1 MGRERECGVLCR
13 YFFQQM
19 LLEGDD
25 ARLDEYASSLLLSA
39 SPTLAEL
46 RRKFPF
52 EGVYHFRLQVAL
64 PGGDPSTCYC
74 WRDLTDENRQLPV
87 AGNGEMRVKVLQLEP
102 AGEGE
107 KPKAAIQQDLVDVPE
122 DRQFGA
128 FFHWQSKP
136 QSEGSAGHPM
146 PQPQMQQQD
155 VGSVLFGVKK
165 ALASKMKGSAQTLQK
180 HSAQMWE
187 KVTAAASGVG
197 GGAGNVPPTAVALA
211 QLAKLIGAMKAPLHP
226 GNPDHAE
233 MLQRLWASC
242 FDTQPFAVTN
252 SEWNRLGFRHGDPMR
267 EMQYL
272 LPLQCLV
279 FFHEVHRTV
288 ALPILNDQ
296 SGPEAYSYALVGSQ
310 IAYVLSDILQLR
322 DGGCL
327 GSERPFWRLFEDPVA
342 FFELYCIAFRAF
354 DASWKLNSTTSSDVN
369 FHLNYVGDFTH
380 ELLRRGPESV
390 ASLVEHAYQ
399 LQNW

>member
-1 MGRERECGVLCR
+1 MAECGVLCR

-19 LLEGDD
+19 LLEGGD
-25 ARLDEYASSLLLSA
+25 ARLEEFASSLLLS
-39 SPTLAEL
+39 SRPTLSEL

-52 EGVYHFRLQVAL
+52 EGAYHFRLQV
-64 PGGDPSTCYC
+64 GGAADYC
-74 WRDLTDENRQLPV
+74 WRDLADESRALPV
-87 AGNGEMRVKVLQLEP
+87 ASNGEIRVKVLQL
-102 AGEGE
+102 AGQT
-107 KPKAAIQQDLVDVPE
+107 PSKAPVREELVDVPE

-136 QSEGSAGHPM
+136 QSEGYPV
-146 PQPQMQQQD
+146 PQPQQTPQQD

-165 ALASKMKGSAQTLQK
+165 ALASKVKGSAMAQTLQK
-180 HSAQMWE
+180 HSAHMWE
-187 KVTAAASGVG
+187 KVTAVATGVGG
-197 GGAGNVPPTAVALA
+197 GGAGNAPPTATALA

-226 GNPDHAE
+226 GSDEHAE
-233 MLQRLWASC
+233 MLQRLWTSC
-242 FDTQPFAVTN
+242 FDTQPFAVTS

-267 EMQYL
+267 EMQFL

-279 FFHEVHRTV
+279 FFHEMHRTV

-296 SGPEAYSYALVGSQ
+296 SDPEAYSYAMVGSQ
-310 IAYVLSDILQLR
+310 ITYVLADILQLR

-327 GSERPFWRLFEDPVA
+327 GSERPFWRLFEDPMA

-354 DASWKLNSTTSSDVN
+354 DASWKLNSNNSSDIN
-369 FHLNYVGDFTH
+369 FHLNYVGDFAQ
-380 ELLRRGPESV
+380 ELLRRGPENV

-399 LQNW
+399 LQHW

>member
-1 MGRERECGVLCR
+1 MARERECGVLCR

-25 ARLDEYASSLLLSA
+25 ARLEEFASSLLLS
-39 SPTLAEL
+39 SRPTLREL

-52 EGVYHFRLQVAL
+52 EGGYHFRLQVSAS
-64 PGGDPSTCYC
+64 PSYY
-74 WRDLTDENRQLPV
+74 WRDLTDEDRALPV
-87 AGNGEMRVKVLQLEP
+87 SSNGEIRVKVLQLEHHAQAEQP
-102 AGEGE
+102 
-107 KPKAAIQQDLVDVPE
+107 KPSAVEDLVDVAE

-128 FFHWQSKP
+128 FFHWQSRP
-136 QSEGSAGHPM
+136 QRESEGFPM
-146 PQPQMQQQD
+146 PQPQPQD

-165 ALASKMKGSAQTLQK
+165 ALASKMKGSAVAQTLQK

-187 KVTAAASGVG
+187 KVTAVAAAA
-197 GGAGNVPPTAVALA
+197 GAGAANAPPTATALA

-226 GNPDHAE
+226 GTQEHAE
-233 MLQRLWASC
+233 LLQRLWTSC
-242 FDTQPFAVTN
+242 FDTQPFVGTGA
-252 SEWNRLGFRHGDPMR
+252 EWNRLGFRQGDPMR
-267 EMQYL
+267 EMQFL

-310 IAYVLSDILQLR
+310 IVYVLADLLQLR

-327 GSERPFWRLFEDPVA
+327 GSERPFWRLFEDPMA

-354 DASWKLNSTTSSDVN
+354 DSSWKLNAADSADVN
-369 FHLNYVGDFTH
+369 FHLNYVGDLTQ
-380 ELLRRGPESV
+380 ELLRRGPETV

>member
-1 MGRERECGVLCR
+1 MAECGVLCR

-25 ARLDEYASSLLLSA
+25 ARLEEFASALLLSA
-39 SPTLAEL
+39 RPTLGEL
-46 RRKFPF
+46 RAKFPF
-52 EGVYHFRLQVAL
+52 EGAFHFRLQVAG
-64 PGGDPSTCYC
+64 PAGGYC
-74 WRDLTDENRQLPV
+74 WRDLLDEARPLPV
-87 AGNGEMRVKVLQLEP
+87 GANGEIRVKVLQLAP
-102 AGEGE
+102 AGPLDQPRAPDRE
-107 KPKAAIQQDLVDVPE
+107 LVDVPE
-122 DRQFGA
+122 DRRFGA
-128 FFHWQSKP
+128 FFHWQNKP
-136 QSEGSAGHPM
+136 QTEAGAGFPM
-146 PQPQMQQQD
+146 PQPQLQD

-165 ALASKMKGSAQTLQK
+165 ALASKMKGSAVAQTLQK

-187 KVTAAASGVG
+187 KVTAAAAGVG
-197 GGAGNVPPTAVALA
+197 GGAGNAPPTAASLA
-211 QLAKLIGAMKAPLHP
+211 QLAKLICAMKATLHP
-226 GNPDHAE
+226 GNHEHAE
-233 MLQRLWASC
+233 MLQRLWTSC
-242 FDTQPFAVTN
+242 FDTQPFAMTS
-252 SEWNRLGFRHGDPMR
+252 SEWNRLGFRHGDPMG
-267 EMQYL
+267 EMQFF

-310 IAYVLSDILQLR
+310 ITYVLADLLQLR

-327 GSERPFWRLFEDPVA
+327 GSERPFWRLFEDPMA
-342 FFELYCIAFRAF
+342 FFELYSIAFRAF
-354 DASWKLNSTTSSDVN
+354 DASWKLNSTNSSDIN
-369 FHLNYVGDFTH
+369 FHLNYVGEFAQ